1 MEFSPDHMPQPVHE
15 SPVEEI
21 KQEDETEIE
30 EKKKKIE

>member
-1 MEFSPDHMPQPVHE
+1 MEFSPDHMPQPAIE

-21 KQEDETEIE
+21 KQEDQNEIE